1 MRSRTG
7 KKRSR
12 GRRALGILKLF
23 SNLKDPFDEIERMQR
38 KIISDFGNFNG
49 FGGFGGFGGFEND
62 IFSHDPFFGN
72 LIIKL
77 CFIFLII

>member
-38 KIISDFGNFNG
+38 KIMSDFGNFNDFGG
-49 FGGFGGFGGFEND
+49 FGGFGGFNGFGGFEND
-62 IFSHDPFFGN
+62 IFSQDPFFGN
-72 LIIKL
+72 LII
-77 CFIFLII
+77 